1 MVIKMKL
8 FSKRIIASIVALT
21 TVISSMQLPS
31 YTVYAEETAGENVTL
46 ESVQEDTTDEEQ
58 YNVDWP
64 NEETENA
71 VGAIEEDSE
80 TEGMAEGVEDSEEVN
95 DSEETDGSE
104 EIVSEE
110 ETDSIEQSDA
120 QKLDDT
126 EDIDQNN
133 TDGLIY
139 EAEIELDGVY
149 QFGGAP
155 SGEALES
162 DTPSLSIESDGA
174 VEDVNGVS
182 IEDYIYNELLKR
194 TERIN
199 VSSYSI
205 EVGSIYAVFS
215 GVINEHPDLYFVSK
229 KLDYTYSGTKTIAIT
244 PEYMNNL
251 DDAAFKRETQ
261 TALSS
266 VKPGMSNLQKAI
278 VLHDYLAVNCEY
290 DYDNYLAK
298 TIPNESYSAY
308 GVLVKRMAVCE
319 GYALAYKYLL
329 NQVGIEC
336 CMVSSSAMNHAWNL
350 IKLDGKYYQVDV
362 TWDDPTRDLIGRA
375 CHSYMFCS
383 DEVFKDA
390 SHGHHD
396 WVVTS
401 GSEVVDYKAVDT
413 TYDNAFWSLVRSP
426 IVLSG
431 DNWNDCYFTYFN
443 DDVGSGQINKAALT
457 KLSGNGT
464 KICDIGVWDVWGSN
478 QFWVAVYS
486 GLFQYKNRL
495 YYNDKSSICSVA
507 FDGTNKKIEYTPDTS
522 NGYIYGMA
530 LCQGK
535 VLYSLHQSWEIS
547 EKETVLTA
555 NIEIN
560 EEEVEIPVESITL
573 NQDTLTLEEGETAEL
588 TAAVTPSNATNAAV
602 TWVSGDETVATVDNG
617 MVTAVAKGN
626 CTITASVG
634 DLSASC
640 SVTVTEWAID
650 DAIASGEYKEDG
662 SDIIWVIDKNGKL
675 TVKGTGE
682 FAAPGGG
689 DRAPWYSNRG
699 KITSAVI
706 NVTGMTDASYMF
718 LDCSNLVSINLN
730 GFDTEQIIDMRSMFN
745 GCSSLTS
752 LDLSNFKTTN
762 VTDMRFMFNEC
773 NSLTSLDLSNFDTAK
788 VTNMHAMF
796 YSFSGNSLESINL
809 ISFDTSNVTDMSAM
823 FSGCRNLADLDL
835 SSFNTSNVTDMS
847 TMFQQC
853 YKLQSVNFGEKF
865 DTSQVTSMSA
875 MFSYCNKLNGLNIS
889 NFDTGKV
896 TYMYNMFFNCAG
908 LESLDVRHFDTSQ
921 VKDMSKMFS
930 GCTNLQSL
938 DVSGFVTD
946 KVTDMS
952 SMFFNCGS
960 LESLDVSNFNTDNV
974 TDMNGMFAGCGS
986 LGNLDVTR
994 FNTAK
999 VTNMYRMFM
1008 LCKSLVS
1015 LDVSHFDTSQV
1026 TNMESMFSNCMSLM
1040 SLDLSNFDAAQVTN
1054 ATEILGPSILIV
1066 GSNPSIPCTSLI
1078 VIRTPKNL
1086 KEMVEL
1092 PKVDSG
1098 NPYVWYKADG
1108 TTLETLP
1115 TNLSESITITRD
1127 KPIGE
1132 NGFIIVQM
1140 KSVVYNCGDTIS
1152 TDDITVTYYDK
1163 DGNVSQIT
1171 EYSTNID
1178 EIDMSTAGTKTLE
1191 VSYNN
1196 GSAVLEATV
1205 EIYVNEKTDSGN
1217 SEGLSVKLKYPNKTY
1232 IYTGRAI
1239 IPEIEVRNNG
1249 ELLAEGVDYTV
1260 KYSNNI
1266 KANTD
1271 ANGQPLTNVKPAQ
1284 IIVTGKGN
1292 FAGSKSQPFNIV
1304 PKNLDNSDF
1313 DENDENAM
1321 KVEGTEVADITN
1333 ITIIEG
1339 NKISPSLFYGGV
1351 KLTAKD
1357 YKFVNDEYK
1366 TYKWKNED
1374 NNTEISI
1381 EGQGNFK
1388 GIRKLN
1394 VIVIPK
1400 SEQKDYKIS
1409 VTITDSKAIKNLPYN
1424 GKPQYIDDFIKVS
1437 TKKAPDASEDA
1448 VNGLKKD
1455 MDYKIYYPKDIT
1467 SAGTKKV
1474 TIVGISDRCIG
1485 TVTKSYTIKPKK
1497 TELSIEFDKSNEGYT
1512 FVSTGTTVDNLVVKA
1527 NGDNTPL
1534 EKGKDYKVT
1543 YSKNKK
1549 VGTGKVTVT
1558 GIGNYKGSKASKG
1571 FKINPAV
1578 LCNNKQSSSGVTAGL
1593 EITVCD
1599 KVFKKTGMYKS
1610 APYVSIDG
1618 VLLKASNYTVTYYLD
1633 DPASNPNARVMDN
1646 KNNKVTNETGD
1657 TTVWV
1662 MIKGKGNYATT
1673 DSTCY
1678 AVASYKVR
1686 TKAESDSYDLSK
1698 AKITFKDKE
1707 GNNIKKVNYTGKPI
1721 TQKDI
1726 TVVVTYKIGNETVPL
1741 NSTDHYNVKFV
1752 NNVNKGKATVVI
1764 TGTPGQTK
1772 YVGSKTASFNIGTSS
1787 IKNIIN
1793 WFK

>member
-1 MVIKMKL
+1 MKL
-8 FSKRIIASIVALT
+8 FSKKIIASIVALA

-31 YTVYAEETAGENVTL
+31 YTVYAEETAGENVTV
-46 ESVQEDTTDEEQ
+46 EFVQEDAADGEQ
-58 YNVDWP
+58 FDVNQPDK
-64 NEETENA
+64 ETENA
-71 VGAIEEDSE
+71 VGAIEEEPENEGVSEADEADSE
-80 TEGMAEGVEDSEEVN
+80 TEDMSEGIENGEEVN
-95 DSEETDGSE
+95 DSEETDDSENPDSE
-104 EIVSEE
+104 ED
-110 ETDSIEQSDA
+110 TDSLELPDA
-120 QKLDDT
+120 QKPNDT

-133 TDGLIY
+133 ADGLIY

-155 SGEALES
+155 SEEALAS
-162 DTPSLSIESDGA
+162 DAPSLSIESDGA

-182 IEDYIYNELLKR
+182 VEDYIYNELLKR

-199 VSSYSI
+199 VTSYGIGSNSI
-205 EVGSIYAVFS
+205 FNVFVGVL
-215 GVINEHPDLYFVSK
+215 NEHPDLYFVGKRLSW
-229 KLDYTYSGTKTIAIT
+229 SNNGTIATYIT
-244 PEYMNNL
+244 PEYINNL

-261 TALSS
+261 AALSS

-278 VLHDYLAVNCEY
+278 VLHDYLVVNCEY
-290 DYDNYLAK
+290 DYDNYLAEINK
-298 TIPNESYSAY
+298 TGAIPNESYSAY
-308 GVLVKRMAVCE
+308 GVLVKRTAVCE

-336 CMVSSSAMNHAWNL
+336 CMVSSDKMNHAWNL

-390 SHGHHD
+390 SHNHHD

-413 TYDNAFWSLVRSP
+413 TYDNAFWASVRSP

-443 DDVGSGQINKAALT
+443 TNSYNGQINKAALT
-457 KLSGNGT
+457 ALSNTGT
-464 KICDIGVWDVWGSN
+464 KICDIGVWNVWGSN
-478 QFWVAVYS
+478 SFWQSVHS
-486 GLFQYKNRL
+486 GLFQHNNRL

-507 FDGTNKKIEYTPDTS
+507 LDGTGKKVEYTPDTS

-535 VLYSLHQSWEIS
+535 VLYSLHQSWDIS

-555 NIEIN
+555 NIDIN
-560 EEEVEIPVESITL
+560 EEVEIPVESITL
-573 NQDTLTLEEGETAEL
+573 SQDTLTLEEGETAEL
-588 TAAVTPSNATNAAV
+588 TAAVTPSNATNVAV
-602 TWVSGDETVATVDNG
+602 TWVSSDEAVATVENG
-617 MVTAVAKGN
+617 IVTAVAEGN

-634 DLSASC
+634 DVSAVC
-640 SVTVTEWAID
+640 AVTVTPWTIAD
-650 DAIASGEYKEDG
+650 DAIASGEYKENG
-662 SDIIWVIDKNGKL
+662 SDITWVIDNGGKL
-675 TVKGTGE
+675 KVKGTGE
-682 FAAPGGG
+682 FAAPGGI
-689 DRAPWYSNRG
+689 DRAPWYSNSD
-699 KITSAVI
+699 KITSAII

-718 LDCSNLVSINLN
+718 ANCINL
-730 GFDTEQIIDMRSMFN
+730 T
-745 GCSSLTS
+745 
-752 LDLSNFKTTN
+752 
-762 VTDMRFMFNEC
+762 
-773 NSLTSLDLSNFDTAK
+773 
-788 VTNMHAMF
+788 
-796 YSFSGNSLESINL
+796 
-809 ISFDTSNVTDMSAM
+809 
-823 FSGCRNLADLDL
+823 
-835 SSFNTSNVTDMS
+835 
-847 TMFQQC
+847 
-853 YKLQSVNFGEKF
+853 
-865 DTSQVTSMSA
+865 
-875 MFSYCNKLNGLNIS
+875 
-889 NFDTGKV
+889 
-896 TYMYNMFFNCAG
+896 
-908 LESLDVRHFDTSQ
+908 
-921 VKDMSKMFS
+921 
-930 GCTNLQSL
+930 
-938 DVSGFVTD
+938 
-946 KVTDMS
+946 
-952 SMFFNCGS
+952 
-960 LESLDVSNFNTDNV
+960 
-974 TDMNGMFAGCGS
+974 
-986 LGNLDVTR
+986 
-994 FNTAK
+994 
-999 VTNMYRMFM
+999 
-1008 LCKSLVS
+1008 
-1015 LDVSHFDTSQV
+1015 
-1026 TNMESMFSNCMSLM
+1026 
-1040 SLDLSNFDAAQVTN
+1040 SLDLSNFDAAQVAN
-1054 ATEILGPSILIV
+1054 ATEMLGASILV
-1066 GSNPSIPCTSLI
+1066 EGSESDMPCTNLT
-1078 VIRTPKNL
+1078 VIRTPRNL
-1086 KEMVEL
+1086 KVMVEL

-1098 NPYVWYKADG
+1098 NPYVWYKEDKTVLDA
-1108 TTLETLP
+1108 LP
-1115 TNLSESITITRD
+1115 TDLSESITITRG
-1127 KPIGE
+1127 KP
-1132 NGFIIVQM
+1132 
-1140 KSVVYNCGDTIS
+1140 
-1152 TDDITVTYYDK
+1152 
-1163 DGNVSQIT
+1163 
-1171 EYSTNID
+1171 
-1178 EIDMSTAGTKTLE
+1178 
-1191 VSYNN
+1191 
-1196 GSAVLEATV
+1196 
-1205 EIYVNEKTDSGN
+1205 
-1217 SEGLSVKLKYPNKTY
+1217 EGLSVKLKYPNKTY

-1239 IPEIEVRNNG
+1239 TPEIEVRNNG
-1249 ELLAEGVDYTV
+1249 ELLAEGTDYTV

-1271 ANGQPLTNVKPAQ
+1271 ASGQPLTNVKPAQ

-1313 DENDENAM
+1313 DENDETAM
-1321 KVEGTEVADITN
+1321 KVEGTEVTDITN
-1333 ITIIEG
+1333 ITVIEG

-1351 KLTAKD
+1351 KLAAKD
-1357 YKFVNDEYK
+1357 FKFVNDKYK
-1366 TYKWKNED
+1366 TYKWKNKD
-1374 NNTEISI
+1374 NNTLISV

-1424 GKPQYIDDFIKVS
+1424 DKPQNIDGFIKVS

-1497 TELSIEFDKSNEGYT
+1497 TELSIEFDKNNEGYT
-1512 FVSTGTTVDNLVVKA
+1512 FVSTGTTVDNLVVKTK
-1527 NGDNTPL
+1527 GDNTTL
-1534 EKGKDYKVT
+1534 VKGKDYKVT

-1558 GIGNYKGSKASKG
+1558 GIGNYKGSKASKD

-1578 LCNNKQSSSGVTAGL
+1578 LCSNKQSNSGVTAGL

-1646 KNNKVTNETGD
+1646 KNNKVTNKNGD

-1686 TKAESDSYDLSK
+1686 TKAESDSYDLSR
-1698 AKITFKDKE
+1698 AKVSFKDKE

-1726 TVVVTYKIGNETVPL
+1726 TVVVTYKIGKETVSL
-1741 NSTDHYNVKFV
+1741 NSTDHYNVEFV

-1764 TGTPGQTK
+1764 TGKPGQTK

>member
-8 FSKRIIASIVALT
+8 FSKKIIASIVALA
-21 TVISSMQLPS
+21 TVISSMQLSS
-31 YTVYAEETAGENVTL
+31 YTVYA
-46 ESVQEDTTDEEQ
+46 
-58 YNVDWP
+58 
-64 NEETENA
+64 EETENA
-71 VGAIEEDSE
+71 VGAIEEDPE
-80 TEGMAEGVEDSEEVN
+80 TEGVSEGVEDSEEVN
-95 DSEETDGSE
+95 DSEEIDDSE

-110 ETDSIEQSDA
+110 ETDSLEQPDVQKTDDDA
-120 QKLDDT
+120 

-133 TDGLIY
+133 TDNLVY
-139 EAEIELDGVY
+139 EVELELDGVY

-162 DTPSLSIESDGA
+162 DTPSLSIESGGA

-182 IEDYIYNELLKR
+182 VEDYIYNELLKL

-199 VSSYSI
+199 VSSYGI
-205 EVGSIYAVFS
+205 DKDSIYAVFV
-215 GVINEHPDLYFVSK
+215 GVLNEHPDLYFVGKRLS
-229 KLDYTYSGTKTIAIT
+229 LSHNGTIATYIT

-290 DYDNYLAK
+290 DYDNYLAEINK
-298 TIPNESYSAY
+298 TGEIPNESYSAY

-336 CMVSSSAMNHAWNL
+336 CMVSSDEMNHAWNL

-375 CHSYMFCS
+375 NHSYMFCS

-401 GSEVVDYKAVDT
+401 GSAIVDYKAVDT
-413 TYDNAFWSLVRSP
+413 TYDNAFWSSVSSP
-426 IVLSG
+426 IVLSD
-431 DNWNDCYFTYFN
+431 DNWNDCYFTYYN
-443 DDVGSGQINKAALT
+443 ADDHNGQISKAALT
-457 KLSGNGT
+457 DLSNTGT
-464 KICDIGVWDVWGSN
+464 KICDIGVWNVWGSN
-478 QFWVAVYS
+478 SFWLSVHS
-486 GLFQYKNRL
+486 GLFQHNNRL

-507 FDGTNKKIEYTPDTS
+507 LDGTGKNVEYTPDTS

-535 VLYSLHQSWEIS
+535 VLYSLHQTWNIT

-555 NIEIN
+555 NIDIN
-560 EEEVEIPVESITL
+560 EEVEIPVESITL
-573 NQDTLTLEEGETAEL
+573 NQNTLTLEEGETAEL
-588 TAAVTPSNATNAAV
+588 TAAVTPSNATNVAV
-602 TWVSGDETVATVDNG
+602 TWVSSNEAVATVENG
-617 MVTAVAKGN
+617 IVTAVAEGD

-634 DLSASC
+634 DVSAVC
-640 SVTVTEWAID
+640 AVIVTPWTIAD
-650 DAIASGEYKEDG
+650 DAIASGEYKENG
-662 SDIIWVIDKNGKL
+662 SDITWVIDKDGKL

-682 FAAPGGG
+682 FAASGGG

-745 GCSSLTS
+745 GCRSLTS

-788 VTNMHAMF
+788 VTNMSAMF

-896 TYMYNMFFNCAG
+896 TYMYNMFFNCAE

-986 LGNLDVTR
+986 LRNLDVTR

-1232 IYTGRAI
+1232 IYTGRVI
-1239 IPEIEVRNNG
+1239 TPEIEVRNNG
-1249 ELLAEGVDYTV
+1249 ELLIEGVDYTV

-1271 ANGQPLTNVKPAQ
+1271 AGGQSLTNVKPAQ

-1292 FAGSKSQPFNIV
+1292 FAGNKSQPFNIV

-1313 DENDENAM
+1313 DENDETAM
-1321 KVEGTEVADITN
+1321 KVEGTEVTDITN
-1333 ITIIEG
+1333 ITVIEG

-1351 KLTAKD
+1351 KLAAKD
-1357 YKFVNDEYK
+1357 YKFVNDKYK

-1400 SEQKDYKIS
+1400 SEQKDYKLS

-1424 GKPQYIDDFIKVS
+1424 GSPQNIDGFIKVS

-1455 MDYKIYYPKDIT
+1455 IDYKIYYPKDIT

-1474 TIVGISDRCIG
+1474 TVTGISDRCIG
-1485 TVTKSYTIKPKK
+1485 TVTKSYTIKPAKGGSLEVDGVK
-1497 TELSIEFDKSNEGYT
+1497 ASYAFL
-1512 FVSTGTTVDNLVVKA
+1512 STGAVFGKEVTVKYKDADN
-1527 NGDNTPL
+1527 NISEPL
-1534 EKGKDYKVT
+1534 TEGVNYKIT
-1543 YSKNKK
+1543 YRNNKK
-1549 VGTGKVTVT
+1549 AGTAKYTVT
-1558 GIGNYKGSKASKG
+1558 GMGSYKGNKKTGS
-1571 FKINPAV
+1571 FNINPAV
-1578 LCNNKQSSSGVTAGL
+1578 LCNNEDSDSGVTSNLKIVVG
-1593 EITVCD
+1593 D
-1599 KVFKKTGMYKS
+1599 KVFKKPGVYKS
-1610 APYVSIDG
+1610 APYVSING
-1618 VLLKASNYTVTYYLD
+1618 VLLKSSNYKLEYYLD
-1633 DPASNPNARVMDN
+1633 NPLENSNARVMDN
-1646 KNNKVTNETGD
+1646 RDNKVTNERGD

-1662 MIKGKGNYATT
+1662 KITGKDKGNYATT

-1721 TQKDI
+1721 TQDDI
-1726 TVVVTYKIGNETVPL
+1726 MVVVTYKIGSETVPL
-1741 NSTDHYNVKFV
+1741 NSTDHYNVEFV

-1764 TGTPGQTK
+1764 TGKSGQTK

-1787 IKNIIN
+1787 IKDIIN